1 MSRKRTSVKSKKLRT
16 LTLQGVFR
24 SKAFTIFAAIGI
36 IVIGISLTK
45 QIIRKVEI
53 SRQIATLESE
63 ITTLE
68 QQNAELN
75 TAIEYFNSSS
85 FQEKEARKKLGLKE
99 EGETVVVLPNTTGAS
114 DTAIPTTVAEAT
126 TETNTSNIIKWK
138 NYFFN

>member
-1 MSRKRTSVKSKKLRT
+1 MSRKRTNVKSTTLRT
-16 LTLQGVFR
+16 ITPQGVLR

-63 ITTLE
+63 INSLE

-99 EGETVVVLPNTTGAS
+99 EGETVVVLPNTTSES
-114 DTAIPTTVAEAT
+114 DEAISTTVAESA
-126 TETNTSNIIKWK
+126 TETSTSNLTKWK

>member
-1 MSRKRTSVKSKKLRT
+1 MSRKQTNSKTVKFRKI
-16 LTLQGVFR
+16 TLQSVVR

-63 ITTLE
+63 ISTLE

-99 EGETVVVLPNTTGAS
+99 EGETVVMLPNTDSLRDSGI
-114 DTAIPTTVAEAT
+114 DEPVEVAPVSEI
-126 TETNTSNIIKWK
+126 SNPKKWK